1 MNEAYRCPNCGS
13 LGTRY
18 RRTTGDHICQQC
30 GHQWAILGVRTRPNR
45 IKGAAITAVIGTV
58 VGIGCAVGQ
67 GDFGVLIIA
76 VATWVYTFF
85 LLWRQSKRYSDDSTT
100 DEYVGSENGGT
111 VEDDTEAY
119 YCTNPDCERE
129 LLGDEEFCIE
139 CGTRRVRPLAATQY
153 LVFGSC
159 KRKLEP
165 TTQFCPGCGRQVIRR

>member
-30 GHQWAILGVRTRPNR
+30 GHQWAILGVRSRPNR

-76 VATWVYTFF
+76 AATWVYTFF
-85 LLWRQSKRYSDDSTT
+85 LLWRQSKRYSDEAMAKVRDANRLRF
-100 DEYVGSENGGT
+100 VKKSEKKFGNRFSFP
-111 VEDDTEAY
+111 Y
-119 YCTNPDCERE
+119 
-129 LLGDEEFCIE
+129 LEEE
-139 CGTRRVRPLAATQY
+139 KKVL
-153 LVFGSC
+153 
-159 KRKLEP
+159 RK
-165 TTQFCPGCGRQVIRR
+165 

>member
-45 IKGAAITAVIGTV
+45 IKGAAITAGMGTV
-58 VGIGCAVGQ
+58 VGSGCAVWQ

-76 VATWVYTFF
+76 AATWVYTFF
-85 LLWRQSKRYSDDSTT
+85 LLWRQSKRYSDDSTPA
-100 DEYVGSENGGT
+100 EYVGSETGGT
-111 VEDDTEAY
+111 VEADTEAY
-119 YCTNPDCERE
+119 YCTNQDCGRE
-129 LLGDEEFCIE
+129 LLCDEEFCIE

-153 LVFGSC
+153 LVCGSC
-159 KRKLEP
+159 KRELEP

>member
-1 MNEAYRCPNCGS
+1 M
-13 LGTRY
+13 
-18 RRTTGDHICQQC
+18 
-30 GHQWAILGVRTRPNR
+30 
-45 IKGAAITAVIGTV
+45 IGTV

-76 VATWVYTFF
+76 AATWVYTFF
-85 LLWRQSKRYSDDSTT
+85 LLWRQSKRYFDDSTT

-129 LLGDEEFCIE
+129 LSGDEEFCIE

-153 LVFGSC
+153 LVCGSC
-159 KRKLEP
+159 KRELEP